1 MLPSQSLYTGT
12 CERSMLV
19 AVLMHDLR
27 QRSYLAPPEDPRN
40 GSSREVGVL
49 DLGIPGPRDL
59 GPSRSGTLE
68 IWGPRDLGPSGSGP
82 WGPVLGSP
90 FEPSELT
97 SGGPVRL
104 CLSLCSAPSGCPS
117 QSRCTAREL
126 IRGARDGPDPMR
138 WVQTLP
144 KWVISG
150 SKMGPF
156 RPLRG
161 SDLRQ
166 IGIKW
171 VSDPVDLGSKTPG
184 SRDPDPKRYCKTVK
198 T

>member
-1 MLPSQSLYTGT
+1 M
-12 CERSMLV
+12 
-19 AVLMHDLR
+19 
-27 QRSYLAPPEDPRN
+27 
-40 GSSREVGVL
+40 
-49 DLGIPGPRDL
+49 
-59 GPSRSGTLE
+59 
-68 IWGPRDLGPSGSGP
+68 
-82 WGPVLGSP
+82 
-90 FEPSELT
+90 
-97 SGGPVRL
+97 RL
-104 CLSLCSAPSGCPS
+104 CLSLCSAPQDALHRAAVRLVSSSEVLGMAQTP
-117 QSRCTAREL
+117 
-126 IRGARDGPDPMR
+126 RDG
-138 WVQTLP
+138 VQTLP

-198 T
+198 R